1 MDKNK
6 SLAHH
11 LIRSFQDAFRGLS
24 FVWKEERNFRIQL
37 CIALLVIAGGVW
49 LRFDYIEM
57 ALLVFA
63 ILLVLTAEVTN
74 TAFEDTMNKIEPN
87 QDPLV
92 GKVKDI
98 AAGIAV
104 LNALGAVAIGA
115 IIFIHHFL

>member
-11 LIRSFQDAFRGLS
+11 LIRSFQDAFRGLA
-24 FVWKEERNFRIQL
+24 FVWKEEKNFRIQL
-37 CIALLVIAGGVW
+37 CIALLVVIGGIW

-63 ILLVLTAEVTN
+63 ILLVLIAEVTN
-74 TAFEDTMNKIEPN
+74 TAFEDAMNKIEPN

-98 AAGIAV
+98 AAGIAM
-104 LNALGAVAIGA
+104 LSALGSLIIGT
-115 IIFIHHFL
+115 IIFVHHFL

>member
-6 SLAHH
+6 SFAHH
-11 LIRSFQDAFRGLS
+11 LIRSFEDAFRGLA
-24 FVWKEERNFRIQL
+24 FVWKEERNFRIQIY
-37 CIALLVIAGGVW
+37 IALLVIVGGIW

-57 ALLVFA
+57 ALLIFA
-63 ILLVLTAEVTN
+63 ILLVLIAEVIN

-104 LNALGAVAIGA
+104 LSALGSLVIGA

>member
-6 SLAHH
+6 SFSHH
-11 LIRSFQDAFRGLS
+11 LIRSFEDAFRGLA
-24 FVWKEERNFRIQL
+24 FVWKEERNFRIQIY
-37 CIALLVIAGGVW
+37 IALLVIVGGIW

-63 ILLVLTAEVTN
+63 ILLVLIAEVIN

-104 LNALGAVAIGA
+104 LSALGSLVIGA

>member
-6 SLAHH
+6 SLVHH
-11 LIRSFQDAFRGLS
+11 LIRSFQDSFRGLA
-24 FVWKEERNFRIQL
+24 FVWKEERNFRIQIY
-37 CIALLVIAGGVW
+37 IALLVIAGGVW

-63 ILLVLTAEVTN
+63 ILLVLIAEVIN

-104 LNALGAVAIGA
+104 LSALGSLVIGA